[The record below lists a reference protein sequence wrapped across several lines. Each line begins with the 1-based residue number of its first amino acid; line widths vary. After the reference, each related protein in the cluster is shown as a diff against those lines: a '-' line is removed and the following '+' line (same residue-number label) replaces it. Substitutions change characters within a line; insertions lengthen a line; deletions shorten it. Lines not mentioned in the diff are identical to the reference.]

1 MSSDKS
7 VEKKQV
13 VSFEALLAQLT
24 ELKKYIDAL
33 QNQLN
38 QVQEE
43 LNEIKSSINALTE
56 FKGEGVSE
64 FLAPADRR
72 GYVLIRAS
80 PHYVD
85 RVITH
90 VGLEYY
96 AELSLDKAFE
106 VLSSREKEYRDI
118 ADELQRELVRALNHY
133 EKLENLVNSILIQA
147 QQARAQQ
154 ARSTSS

>member
-1 MSSDKS
+1 MSSGKGS
-7 VEKKQV
+7 EKRV
-13 VSFEALLAQLT
+13 VSFEALLAQLS

-43 LNEIKSSINALTE
+43 LNEIRSSINTLTE

-80 PHYVD
+80 PHCVD
-85 RVITH
+85 KVITH

-106 VLSSREKEYRDI
+106 VLSSREKEYKDI
-118 ADELQRELVRALNHY
+118 ADELQRELVKALNHY
-133 EKLENLVNSILIQA
+133 EKLENLINSILAQA

-154 ARSTSS
+154 VKSTGS

>member
-1 MSSDKS
+1 LSSGKS
-7 VEKKQV
+7 AEKKQV

-24 ELKKYIDAL
+24 ELKKYINAL
-33 QNQLN
+33 QDQLN

-56 FKGEGVSE
+56 FKNEKVSE

-72 GYVLIRAS
+72 GYVLIKAL
-80 PHYVD
+80 PQNVD

-90 VGLEYY
+90 IGLEYY
-96 AELSLDKAFE
+96 AELSLDKAFG
-106 VLSSREKEYRDI
+106 VLTNREKEYRGI
-118 ADELQRELVRALNHY
+118 AEDLQKELVRALNHY
-133 EKLENLVNSILIQA
+133 EKLENLVNSILVQA

-154 ARSTSS
+154 AKTTSS

>member
-1 MSSDKS
+1 MSSEKS
-7 VEKKQV
+7 ERKQV

-33 QNQLN
+33 QNQLT

-56 FKGEGVSE
+56 FKNEGVSE

-72 GYVLIRAS
+72 GYVLIKAS

-106 VLSSREKEYRDI
+106 VLINREKEYKDI
-118 ADELQRELVRALNHY
+118 ADELQKELVKALNHY
-133 EKLENLVNSILIQA
+133 ERLENLVNSIIAQA
-147 QQARAQQ
+147 QQARTQQ
-154 ARSTSS
+154 VKSTGS

>member
-1 MSSDKS
+1 M
-7 VEKKQV
+7 
-13 VSFEALLAQLT
+13 SFEALLAQLT

-33 QNQLN
+33 QNQLT

-56 FKGEGVSE
+56 FKNEGVSE

-72 GYVLIRAS
+72 GYVLIKAS

-106 VLSSREKEYRDI
+106 VLINREKEYKDI
-118 ADELQRELVRALNHY
+118 ADELQKELVKALNHY
-133 EKLENLVNSILIQA
+133 ERLENLVNSIIAQA
-147 QQARAQQ
+147 QQARTQQ
-154 ARSTSS
+154 VKSTGS

>member
-1 MSSDKS
+1 MSLDKGS
-7 VEKKQV
+7 EKRV
-13 VSFEALLAQLT
+13 VSFEALLAQLS
-24 ELKKYIDAL
+24 ELRKYIDAL

-43 LNEIKSSINALTE
+43 LNEIRSSINALTE
-56 FKGEGVSE
+56 FKGEGVTE

-72 GYVLIRAS
+72 GYVLIKAS
-80 PHYVD
+80 PHHVD

-106 VLSSREKEYRDI
+106 VLSSREKEYKDI
-118 ADELQRELVRALNHY
+118 AEELQKELVKALNHY
-133 EKLENLVNSILIQA
+133 EKLENLVNSILAQA

-154 ARSTSS
+154 VKGTGS